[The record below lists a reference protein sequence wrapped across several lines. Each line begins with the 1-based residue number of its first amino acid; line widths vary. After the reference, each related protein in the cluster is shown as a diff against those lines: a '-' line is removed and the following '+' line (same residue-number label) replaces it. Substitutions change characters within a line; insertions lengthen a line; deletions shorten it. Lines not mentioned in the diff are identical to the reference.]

1 MIMSTIDA
9 QYFFI
14 LNPRQDFIDRDL
26 FPSLTPDEDT
36 AALPYSYEKL
46 PLGIRP
52 LKFTNGGKDYAQRM
66 GYTTIRRPPDI
77 LFSGSNPL
85 VRGDLREK
93 LLALDIPNL
102 ELQPAI
108 FIDDWDTWH
117 EDYWFMTFTKEFDCW
132 NRKTSDYEK
141 GAGPIRIGGTS
152 LYQVYQFRL
161 DEKLM
166 QGTPLQE
173 RLLFQMGGSQDAF
186 VVAHVSIAHL
196 FAGNRNG
203 AQVIS
208 VEDFPDGY

>member
-1 MIMSTIDA
+1 MIMGTLDT

-36 AALPYSYEKL
+36 AELPYSYERL
-46 PLGIRP
+46 PLGSKP
-52 LKFTNGGKDYAQRM
+52 LRFTNGGKDYVQRM

-85 VRGDLREK
+85 ARGDLREK
-93 LLALDIPNL
+93 FLALDIPNL

-108 FIDDWDTWH
+108 FIDDWNEWH

-141 GAGPIRIGGTS
+141 AAGPIRIGGAS
-152 LYQVYQFRL
+152 LYSTKSINSDWTKKSWKGRRFRSVCYSKWE
-161 DEKLM
+161 DHR
-166 QGTPLQE
+166 TPLSWPTF
-173 RLLFQMGGSQDAF
+173 RSP
-186 VVAHVSIAHL
+186 
-196 FAGNRNG
+196 
-203 AQVIS
+203 IS
-208 VEDFPDGY
+208 LPETGMVRK